1 MRCKSLLKFRLK
13 KFRHLQRFAVADRH
27 HRNPMKNGRQTPQ
40 ESNENCKQKPQESN
54 KNFKQ
59 TPQESNKNCKQTPQ
73 ESNKNCKQTAQ
84 ESDYNLTSLSSCYN
98 IRFTSYECYDLTP
111 I

>member
-40 ESNENCKQKPQESN
+40 ESNENC
-54 KNFKQ
+54 KQ